1 MGRTEAFIRFRDDV
15 TKVEKVKASRSSG
28 ARSEPLSR
36 LIPLRLL
43 SASTNQ
49 HFPAEPIPRESA
61 SEPRLTRSAGLGPLF
76 DGLCGWVKS
85 IPNSKSPPSSLMV
98 EQSIFDEF
106 GVFSSE
112 RTKGSIRA
120 RKGAVSSRD
129 SAENPDSIHHGA
141 MMDTEN
147 MDLAQRLLRL
157 SLFTRAEQK
166 EINRAKTMKQ
176 LPDLSLIVA
185 GKIGAKRGASEN
197 RVGPSG
203 LEVVEATPI
212 ATEQAR
218 TGGSSQGKSSKKS
231 KKSAGGPKDS
241 SEPEHPGADGSSKK
255 GGKKRKAGDP
265 PSEDIPKKKRM
276 KKKEPAPPRSSSV
289 CEEELQALVPEAIPE
304 VGTSEDD
311 ENETIA
317 LRRRRRESRVTEEV
331 FRGALA
337 GDLRSTEV
345 PRGISTSGGQRDRLR
360 NESPAHVTEGSETRV
375 SGRPKE
381 TPADGFRFEF
391 NRELPLAC
399 YPEDCARLLRLVKGG
414 PDQLPS
420 VGDLI
425 FKDEYEHASCS
436 SVKSHGDW
444 NVLVEK
450 YDSSLRRAR
459 EQIRESEEAKKR
471 MEEALRVSTRE
482 KADAIAREKAL
493 RKAFDETRTS
503 DAAELQ
509 MCKES
514 MNNLEFVPTDQDID
528 PAKQASA
535 GAVVLKDGAVPTIVL
550 TDSPAK
556 ASKNASSSASSSEDP
571 EKGDDALAGMPTA
584 DATAPAPTKFGRV
597 SGPGEGDG
605 RGNEDPPVVD

>member
-1 MGRTEAFIRFRDDV
+1 RFLA
-15 TKVEKVKASRSSG
+15 K
-28 ARSEPLSR
+28 
-36 LIPLRLL
+36 
-43 SASTNQ
+43 
-49 HFPAEPIPRESA
+49 PIPRESA

-85 IPNSKSPPSSLMV
+85 IPNIGHPNLATYPEDWRESARIVALQKQDHWEDFTRERIQRSVDRIANQSWISEPHPHINQSTSK
-98 EQSIFDEF
+98 
-106 GVFSSE
+106 
-112 RTKGSIRA
+112 
-120 RKGAVSSRD
+120 
-129 SAENPDSIHHGA
+129 
-141 MMDTEN
+141 
-147 MDLAQRLLRL
+147 RL

-265 PSEDIPKKKRM
+265 PTEDIPKKKRM
-276 KKKEPAPPRSSSV
+276 KKKELAPPRSSSV
-289 CEEELQALVPEAIPE
+289 CEEELQALVPEAIHE

-331 FRGALA
+331 SRGALA

-360 NESPAHVTEGSETRV
+360 NESPAHVMEGSETRV

>member
-1 MGRTEAFIRFRDDV
+1 
-15 TKVEKVKASRSSG
+15 
-28 ARSEPLSR
+28 
-36 LIPLRLL
+36 
-43 SASTNQ
+43 
-49 HFPAEPIPRESA
+49 
-61 SEPRLTRSAGLGPLF
+61 
-76 DGLCGWVKS
+76 
-85 IPNSKSPPSSLMV
+85 
-98 EQSIFDEF
+98 
-106 GVFSSE
+106 
-112 RTKGSIRA
+112 
-120 RKGAVSSRD
+120 
-129 SAENPDSIHHGA
+129 
-141 MMDTEN
+141 
-147 MDLAQRLLRL
+147 
-157 SLFTRAEQK
+157 
-166 EINRAKTMKQ
+166 
-176 LPDLSLIVA
+176 
-185 GKIGAKRGASEN
+185 
-197 RVGPSG
+197 
-203 LEVVEATPI
+203 
-212 ATEQAR
+212 
-218 TGGSSQGKSSKKS
+218 
-231 KKSAGGPKDS
+231 
-241 SEPEHPGADGSSKK
+241 
-255 GGKKRKAGDP
+255 
-265 PSEDIPKKKRM
+265 M
-276 KKKEPAPPRSSSV
+276 KKKELALPRSSSV
-289 CEEELQALVPEAIPE
+289 CEEELQALVPETIPE

-317 LRRRRRESRVTEEV
+317 LRRRRREGRVIEEV
-331 FRGALA
+331 SRGALT

-345 PRGISTSGGQRDRLR
+345 PREIQTSEGQRDRLR

-450 YDSSLRRAR
+450 YNSSLRRAR
-459 EQIRESEEAKKR
+459 EQIREGEEAKKR
-471 MEEALRVSTRE
+471 EEALRVSTRE

-514 MNNLEFVPTDQDID
+514 MNNLELVRTDQDID

-535 GAVVLKDGAVPTIVL
+535 GAVVLKDRAVPTIVL

-556 ASKNASSSASSSEDP
+556 ASKNASSFASSSEDP
-571 EKGDDALAGMPTA
+571 EKGDDVPAEVPTT
-584 DATAPAPTKFGRV
+584 DVTVPIPTKFGRV
-597 SGPGEGDG
+597 SGPGEGDDG
-605 RGNEDPPVVD
+605 GNKDPPVVD